1 MIRSPTSQWLL
12 LITHHI
18 AAIVRLYRCITMGG
32 ATRGEV
38 WQYNV
43 HPLLEPAAYMGDMF
57 VSFQSGDI
65 NWQLLVISSRLS
77 QHYSENVYDEL
88 LSAVS
93 ALKCS
98 KAVTCFSTHW
108 NKEPSVLDV
117 PRSNIVAEQAVKV
130 MEELHATCKTDK

>member
-1 MIRSPTSQWLL
+1 MLSDRERLEPCRQSKHNDASLTMIRSPTSQWLL

-65 NWQLLVISSRLS
+65 N
-77 QHYSENVYDEL
+77 
-88 LSAVS
+88 
-93 ALKCS
+93 
-98 KAVTCFSTHW
+98 
-108 NKEPSVLDV
+108 
-117 PRSNIVAEQAVKV
+117 
-130 MEELHATCKTDK
+130 